1 MAHGCG
7 CSITPGS
14 GWDEHL
20 PWAFNA
26 RWVREVTVTR
36 FSWGNYLLR
45 LLGAVMLVFLT
56 YNPEQMS
63 FYHWVRPVIADFA
76 RFEVLMAFAGV
87 VLLIGW
93 AIYLRATM
101 RSLGA
106 FGTLLAVA
114 FFATLIWVLVT
125 YTPIPWDNLKVVT
138 YLALAAAAAVLSV
151 GISWSHVR
159 RRLTGQLDVDETDE

>member
-1 MAHGCG
+1 MG
-7 CSITPGS
+7 
-14 GWDEHL
+14 
-20 PWAFNA
+20 
-26 RWVREVTVTR
+26 EVAVTK

-45 LLGAVMLVFLT
+45 LIGALLLVFLT
-56 YNPEQMS
+56 YNPEQIS
-63 FYHWVRPVIADFA
+63 FYHWVRPVIADFS

-106 FGTLLAVA
+106 FGTFLAVA
-114 FFATLIWVLVT
+114 FFATLIWVLIT
-125 YTPIPWDNLKVVT
+125 YTPIPKDNVKVVV
-138 YLALAAAAAVLSV
+138 YLVLAGAAGVLSV

-159 RRLTGQLDVDETDE
+159 RRVTGQLDVDETDA

>member
-1 MAHGCG
+1 MA
-7 CSITPGS
+7 
-14 GWDEHL
+14 
-20 PWAFNA
+20 
-26 RWVREVTVTR
+26 VTQFR
-36 FSWGNYLLR
+36 WGNYVLR
-45 LLGAVMLVFLT
+45 LIGAVTLVFLT
-56 YNPEQMS
+56 YNPEQIS
-63 FYHWVRPVIADFA
+63 FYHWVRPVVADFS

-106 FGTLLAVA
+106 FGTFLAVA

-125 YTPIPWDNLKVVT
+125 YTPIPKDNLKVVT
-138 YLALAAAAAVLSV
+138 YLVLTGAAGVLSV

-159 RRLTGQLDVDETDE
+159 RRLTGQLDVDETDD